1 MFITN
6 KMDAIV
12 PVVDLNKRGNRRK
25 FIREAQNIVEDLEAV
40 NASFLFELFDDEK
53 PGSYETIYTRH
64 LDQWQ
69 ETISNLIKTHKFTSC
84 AIDRLWFSNNYQP
97 CTT

>member
-1 MFITN
+1 
-6 KMDAIV
+6 MDAIV
-12 PVVDLNKRGNRRK
+12 PVVEMNTRRNRRQ
-25 FIREAQNIVEDLEAV
+25 FVREAQNIVEDLEAV
-40 NASFLFELFDDEK
+40 NASFLHELFDETN
-53 PGSYETIYTRH
+53 PGTYNSIYKRY

-69 ETISNLIKTHKFTSC
+69 ETVSILIKTHKFTSC